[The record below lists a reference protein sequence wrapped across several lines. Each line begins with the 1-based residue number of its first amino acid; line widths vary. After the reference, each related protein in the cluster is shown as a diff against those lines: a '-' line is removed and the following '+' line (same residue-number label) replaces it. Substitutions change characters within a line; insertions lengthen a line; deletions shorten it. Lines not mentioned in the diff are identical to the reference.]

1 MLDEEVVIKAPKHAS
16 ERLLIVNVVLLVC
29 ASAFFFGGTS
39 ELGMGILIAAG
50 ILAPINMIVYKSVWI
65 DAPPNVNFLYTLA
78 LFPYIVSFA
87 LMVAGLCSPAIE
99 SLIIGSNTYYSLITE
114 NFSPIV
120 SATPDILIPI
130 LAELCT
136 LSIVACALSLYF
148 LTDSRYIIRYILIL
162 CGLFAVALALAG
174 FLMDF
179 IRNQNSALSIPF
191 LGSASFSTFPDKFH
205 WASYA
210 TIWAGAFMAMSIY
223 TNQTFTFRHFFYSLR
238 FVCILCAGV
247 LLASILCTATPIQAV
262 SALAIA
268 GVGFAFLA
276 VDTLPTIGNLNR
288 HYTQR
293 SWKPFKKR
301 FIRGGTPMYAYTV
314 LSLICLVSAG
324 MMFADSY
331 ADPEERLLV
340 NSKDPYSMN
349 LAQRESLVV
358 NGMNLIKDRYLFG
371 WGTSSYTALTAFMQD
386 SDFGDDPWLSPKSD
400 LLQKIIENGI
410 AGLVLHMLTPLMFLL
425 LWLFRRRFSL
435 PGTLM
440 LLTVLC
446 VAATGIIDFPFQSPA
461 VMLGIWVLMMSAF
474 RWDNAKVV

>member
-1 MLDEEVVIKAPKHAS
+1 
-16 ERLLIVNVVLLVC
+16 
-29 ASAFFFGGTS
+29 
-39 ELGMGILIAAG
+39 
-50 ILAPINMIVYKSVWI
+50 
-65 DAPPNVNFLYTLA
+65 
-78 LFPYIVSFA
+78 
-87 LMVAGLCSPAIE
+87 
-99 SLIIGSNTYYSLITE
+99 
-114 NFSPIV
+114 
-120 SATPDILIPI
+120 
-130 LAELCT
+130 
-136 LSIVACALSLYF
+136 
-148 LTDSRYIIRYILIL
+148 
-162 CGLFAVALALAG
+162 
-174 FLMDF
+174 
-179 IRNQNSALSIPF
+179 
-191 LGSASFSTFPDKFH
+191 
-205 WASYA
+205 
-210 TIWAGAFMAMSIY
+210 
-223 TNQTFTFRHFFYSLR
+223 
-238 FVCILCAGV
+238 
-247 LLASILCTATPIQAV
+247 
-262 SALAIA
+262 
-268 GVGFAFLA
+268 
-276 VDTLPTIGNLNR
+276 
-288 HYTQR
+288 
-293 SWKPFKKR
+293 
-301 FIRGGTPMYAYTV
+301 MYAYTV